1 MMASKT
7 GAHITSIQFGEQLHE
22 LEKVNLLDL
31 SDDKKIELMED
42 NSKKAPQSK
51 TLNLYEQNSIIL
63 STMELSPQFHK
74 EISDLTTKAVDN
86 LYDAINN
93 NQSEYQSLL
102 SKNKQIKDIK
112 DPNGAAVALEQ
123 LDFINRLSKEITTS
137 LGLAKNI
144 TFNIDNSNSSALSYN
159 KVDNKYEVNIY
170 DLFNTSDNLDT
181 IMSSLLNI
189 IITGEVHYGIKRGD
203 FNAPWISNVD
213 NAIIKHSY
221 TAQSVSNLADGE
233 SNYLKYNDPLYKH
246 ALYTEEELLKQLY
259 IRKISDEKTT
269 NVQDSIFIAKKN
281 QDLDNAIV
289 DINKT
294 NKVDPKVTIEIE
306 IIMYPI

>member
-1 MMASKT
+1 MK
-7 GAHITSIQFGEQLHE
+7 F
-22 LEKVNLLDL
+22 
-31 SDDKKIELMED
+31 
-42 NSKKAPQSK
+42 
-51 TLNLYEQNSIIL
+51 
-63 STMELSPQFHK
+63 SPQFHK
-74 EISDLTTKAVDN
+74 GISNLTTSAVAR

-137 LGLAKNI
+137 LGLAKNV
-144 TFNIDNSNSSALSYN
+144 TFNINNVNSSALSYN

-181 IMSSLLNI
+181 IMSSLLNTI
-189 IITGEVHYGIKRGD
+189 IIGEVHYGIKRGD
-203 FNAPWISNVD
+203 INAPWISKVD
-213 NAIIKHSY
+213 KSIVEYSH
-221 TAQSVSNLADGE
+221 TAEPVYGMKNSE

-246 ALYTEEELLKQLY
+246 ALYTEEEFLQQLH
-259 IRKISDEKTT
+259 IRKAI
-269 NVQDSIFIAKKN
+269 DSKKN
-281 QDLDNAIV
+281 QDLDKAIR

-294 NKVDPKVTIEIE
+294 SKLDYDDSYRNRD
-306 IIMYPI
+306 IIYPITMHFYKT